1 LRMIISGR
9 LRAITDIM
17 MASIAPSAAPLAG
30 TSLLSIW
37 SFGYS
42 VATVAG
48 CVMGRVT
55 PERYLQDRVR

>member
-1 LRMIISGR
+1 
-9 LRAITDIM
+9 